1 MPSSVKPSDLNDDEG
16 VAPSI
21 ISGSGITGSTPAAV
35 AFPGTVANAKQGFSV
50 ARSSNRQAA
59 DKELIELLQVQTG
72 NPSRDGRELAFD
84 EIVELANNGVVE
96 PAGPVLEDAI
106 ARATLQGPL
115 EPAFVDAVFTSL
127 D

>member
-1 MPSSVKPSDLNDDEG
+1 
-16 VAPSI
+16 
-21 ISGSGITGSTPAAV
+21 
-35 AFPGTVANAKQGFSV
+35 
-50 ARSSNRQAA
+50 
-59 DKELIELLQVQTG
+59 
-72 NPSRDGRELAFD
+72 LAFD